1 VLAITGAR
9 FAYEVFVIARSTE
22 WTTRQSIV
30 YWDILSKVR
39 YGYYV
44 TVDRHGLPA
53 LAMTRVVRTRVEIAV
68 CSPCLLFNLHPSL
81 FHSLAIGGSPRQ
93 QGARDDKSG

>member
-1 VLAITGAR
+1 MHDHENGRICQLRLKENTFIMMRREIRVR
-9 FAYEVFVIARSTE
+9 FG
-22 WTTRQSIV
+22 
-30 YWDILSKVR
+30 
-39 YGYYV
+39 YGRP
-44 TVDRHGLPA
+44 VDRHGLPA

>member
-1 VLAITGAR
+1 MLAITGAR

-30 YWDILSKVR
+30 YWDILSKAR

-44 TVDRHGLPA
+44 TVDRHAHKG
-53 LAMTRVVRTRVEIAV
+53 LAMTRVILESALRLLRV
-68 CSPCLLFNLHPSL
+68 S
-81 FHSLAIGGSPRQ
+81 GSPR
-93 QGARDDKSG
+93 AFSPRDDKDDVCA